1 MQRKVY
7 ILGTSCPGDHS
18 FDNLNTSKFSTYC
31 EFTRIV
37 HPFAQL
43 KVCRNTC
50 YLSQF
55 TVETIV
61 SSMPSTKKQEA
72 KDRRSRQ
79 MVVDLMSNVENVDF
93 MLGSYSRDDE
103 VNNGSE
109 NEANLDSGSTR
120 STQGKFKCNRRRLQI
135 ITQY

>member
-1 MQRKVY
+1 
-7 ILGTSCPGDHS
+7 
-18 FDNLNTSKFSTYC
+18 
-31 EFTRIV
+31 
-37 HPFAQL
+37 
-43 KVCRNTC
+43 
-50 YLSQF
+50 
-55 TVETIV
+55 
-61 SSMPSTKKQEA
+61 MPSTKKQEA

-79 MVVDLMSNVENVDF
+79 MVVDLMSNVENVDI

-120 STQGKFKCNRRRLQI
+120 STQAKFKCNRRRLQI